1 MTDYLAKAKQILQ
14 DHPFVMLSKLWCPD
28 CVYANNVWSS
38 YGVTE
43 KIHLIE
49 LDKFPDQEEAAKLE
63 AAFTEISG
71 RKWVPT
77 IFFHG
82 KKLGTEQ
89 DLKNWSADG
98 TLDSVFKENQLI

>member
-38 YGVTE
+38 YGVKE

-49 LDKFPDQEEAAKLE
+49 LE

-98 TLDSVFKENQLI
+98 TLDSVFRENQLI